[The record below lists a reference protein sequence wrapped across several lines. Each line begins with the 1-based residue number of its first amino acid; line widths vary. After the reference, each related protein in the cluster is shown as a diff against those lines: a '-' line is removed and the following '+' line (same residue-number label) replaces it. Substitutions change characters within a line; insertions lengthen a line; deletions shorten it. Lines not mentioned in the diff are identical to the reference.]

1 MEFKRFSS
9 LENSYRQNLID
20 KVQYEGK
27 DGGLWMATE
36 KLHGCFQDKT
46 KVTLPDGSYKTI
58 QEIVESKYS
67 GEVLGV
73 DKEGKLVPTK
83 VVNWYENGNTTEW
96 LKVTF
101 QTYGGK
107 GGNSRAVKCT
117 PNHKFFSQGQ
127 YLPMSELVV
136 GDSVEYTYSGCSLS
150 FIQEQVLIGKMLG
163 DGSLTNSSV
172 AFGHKELHEDYT
184 DFTLKCLGSLAGK
197 RQADTMSGYGTTI
210 SRGRS
215 ISTEE
220 IDKLFESWSKSV
232 GHVPKL
238 TLTPISLAFW
248 YLDDGSVCLN
258 DNQKPRA
265 SFATCG
271 FTKESCLNLKASL
284 ANLGITSEVNG
295 EEGRLR
301 VTLSADSTDLLFSYI
316 CNLVPESMQYKLPP
330 QFRIQGSG
338 AGFVEQATHD
348 FTSRKSYAVIKSI
361 EQVCEDKQRYDIE
374 TETHNYFANNLHV
387 HNCNFSFWCDGKEV
401 KFASRTQF
409 VDGTFFNCQAVM
421 NQYSQGVLD
430 GFPYFAKEGQILV
443 IYGELF
449 GGNIQKEVEYG
460 EKDFKAFDVVIDGQP
475 VQKQSA
481 INIADSCGI
490 EFVPVIHTGTLAEC
504 LTLSN
509 TFKSTL
515 TPEGYKEENT
525 SEGLVIEPVEPNWFN
540 NGSRIYFKNKTEG
553 FSEKKRKPKEHIVF
567 ELSDEESELMNELLT
582 YNTIQRVSNVISKIG
597 QVTNK
602 DFGKILGLTT
612 QDLLEEFT
620 KETEQDP
627 KQIAESNWKS
637 FLKLLQSEV
646 GKEVRSQFVVA
657 LED

>member
-1 MEFKRFSS
+1 MEFKKFSS
-9 LENSYRQNLID
+9 LENTYRQNLID

-36 KLHGCFQDKT
+36 KIHGCFQGKT

-58 QEIVESKYS
+58 QEIVESKYG

-107 GGNSRAVKCT
+107 GGNSRVVKCT

-127 YLPMSELVV
+127 YLPMSELVI
-136 GDSVEYTYSGCSLS
+136 GDFVEYTYSGCSLS
-150 FIQEQVLIGKMLG
+150 FIQEQILIGKMLG
-163 DGSLTNSSV
+163 DGSLSNSAV
-172 AFGHKELHEDYT
+172 TFGHKELHEDYT
-184 DFTLKCLGSLAGK
+184 DFTMKCLGSLAGK
-197 RQADTMSGYGTTI
+197 RQANTLSGDGTTI
-210 SRGRS
+210 CRGRS

-220 IDKLFESWSKSV
+220 IDKLFESWDKSV
-232 GHVPKL
+232 GYVPEI

-248 YLDDGSVCLN
+248 YLDDGSICLN

-301 VTLSADSTDLLFSYI
+301 ITLSADSTDLLFSYI
-316 CNLVPESMQYKLPP
+316 CNLVPESMQYKLPW

-338 AGFVEQATHD
+338 AGFIEQAAHD
-348 FTSRKSYAVIKSI
+348 FASRKSYAVIKSI
-361 EQVCEDKQRYDIE
+361 EQISEDKQRYDIE

-387 HNCNFSFWCDGKEV
+387 HNCNFSFWCDGVEV
-401 KFASRTQF
+401 KVASRTQF
-409 VDGTFFNCQAVM
+409 VDGTFFNCQVVI
-421 NQYSQGVLD
+421 NRYSQGILD
-430 GFPYFAKEGQILV
+430 WCVRNNVQDLIV
-443 IYGELF
+443 YGELY
-449 GGNIQKEVEYG
+449 GKGVQKEVEYG
-460 EKDFKAFDVVIDGQP
+460 DRDFRAFDVVIDGTTQD
-475 VQKQSA
+475 KLGA
-481 INIADSCGI
+481 ISIAKDCGLL
-490 EFVPVIHTGTLAEC
+490 FTPVIKVGSFKDC
-504 LTLSN
+504 LQLPN
-509 TFKSTL
+509 TFQSWL
-515 TPEGYKEENT
+515 TPDEFINEENFA
-525 SEGLVIEPVEPNWFN
+525 EGLVIEPVTPAYLN
-540 NGSRIYFKNKTEG
+540 NGSRIHFKNKTES
-553 FSEKKRKPKEHIVF
+553 FSEKKRQPKENQVF
-567 ELSDEESELMNELLT
+567 ELSEQESDLMNSLLE
-582 YNTIQRVSNVISKIG
+582 YNTPQRVQNVLSKFG
-597 QVTNK
+597 KVTNK

-620 KETEQDP
+620 KETESDP
-627 KQIAESNWKS
+627 KAVAQDNWKQ
-637 FLKLLQSEV
+637 FNKLLQAEI
-646 GKEVRSQFVVA
+646 GKVVRSEF
-657 LED
+657 LLKI